1 LIHETKIYCS
11 ELEKDEAPSILG
23 GPPEKMLYESKKA
36 AISLSISNKVD
47 EIFNDSRHYLFIPA
61 GRSVITTLSES
72 LEIIYKNM
80 EFVDSLTYEFI
91 NEILHFKR
99 RFKDIEQLLH
109 IKAEVQDNDIPKEYV
124 KYAILISQKILKGKY
139 DNTGGLEKIYIENTN
154 KFIKLNHASSGQQ
167 ETVWIINLLLYYI
180 VYNIECQIFIEEP
193 EAHLFPTAQQD
204 IIKFVANFFN
214 ANKNNRVII
223 PTHSPYVLSEINNL
237 IYAHRIK
244 SSFSK
249 AEKTILSLVDKRAL
263 ISPDRMCVYN
273 VAASSVEEIMDADTR
288 LIDFTKLDE
297 PAAQPINELF
307 NALYDL
313 EDEYSD
319 SKQTIQ

>member
-1 LIHETKIYCS
+1 
-11 ELEKDEAPSILG
+11 
-23 GPPEKMLYESKKA
+23 
-36 AISLSISNKVD
+36 
-47 EIFNDSRHYLFIPA
+47 
-61 GRSVITTLSES
+61 
-72 LEIIYKNM
+72 
-80 EFVDSLTYEFI
+80 
-91 NEILHFKR
+91 
-99 RFKDIEQLLH
+99 
-109 IKAEVQDNDIPKEYV
+109 
-124 KYAILISQKILKGKY
+124 
-139 DNTGGLEKIYIENTN
+139 
-154 KFIKLNHASSGQQ
+154 
-167 ETVWIINLLLYYI
+167 VWIINLLLYYI

-204 IIKFVANFFN
+204 IIKFAANFFN

-237 IYAHRIK
+237 LYAYRIK
-244 SSFSK
+244 SSFPK
-249 AEKTILSLVDKRAL
+249 AEETVLSLVDKKAL

-307 NALYDL
+307 NTLYDL

-319 SKQTIQ
+319 SELG